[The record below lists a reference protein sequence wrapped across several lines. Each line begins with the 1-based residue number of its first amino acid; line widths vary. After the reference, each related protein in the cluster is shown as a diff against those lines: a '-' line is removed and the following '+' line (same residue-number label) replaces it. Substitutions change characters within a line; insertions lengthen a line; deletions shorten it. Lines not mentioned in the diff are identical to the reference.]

1 MDRIIYKNTEGRSV
15 VFYNEPPYILKSKD
29 GFGAVDN
36 IIESKKNYNQ
46 DGQTHIASSLDV
58 RNLVIRGVVEGSD
71 YEDLLINR
79 RDLISV
85 FNPKIA
91 GQVEYQ
97 NDHGTYI
104 IDALPELAPAF
115 DESNATLILPFIIT
129 LKALDPYW
137 VDKSLDDGLVP
148 LSTIEPKFKFPL
160 SLSSGFAFAT
170 AKSGEIIKVTNAG
183 DVAAGGLFRLRIA
196 IPVVNPRIYNIYT
209 QEYFGFSGSFATG
222 TVFEISTV
230 RGNKYVRKF
239 VTQWGNAM
247 SERMVDSSFLQIA
260 KGDNYFQIQ
269 ADSGID
275 GCMGEL
281 EYQQKLLGV

>member
-1 MDRIIYKNTEGRSV
+1 M
-15 VFYNEPPYILKSKD
+15 
-29 GFGAVDN
+29 
-36 IIESKKNYNQ
+36 
-46 DGQTHIASSLDV
+46 
-58 RNLVIRGVVEGSD
+58 
-71 YEDLLINR
+71 
-79 RDLISV
+79 

-104 IDALPELAPAF
+104 IDALPELAPGF
-115 DESNATLILPFIIT
+115 DESGATLILPFIIT

-137 VDKSLDDGLVP
+137 IDKSLDDGLVP

-160 SLSSGFAFAT
+160 AISSSFAFAT

-183 DVAAGGLFRLRIA
+183 DVDAGGLFRLRIA

-209 QEYFGFSGSFATG
+209 QEYFGFTGSFATG

-239 VTQWGNAM
+239 VTQWENAM

-269 ADSGID
+269 AESGID
-275 GCMGEL
+275 GCLGEL

>member
-15 VFYNEPPYILKSKD
+15 VFHGEPPYILKSKD
-29 GFGAVDN
+29 GFGSVDN
-36 IIESKKNYNQ
+36 IIESKKNFNQ
-46 DGQTHIASSLDV
+46 DGQTYISSSLDV
-58 RNLVIRGVVEGSD
+58 RNLIIRGVVEGSD
-71 YEDLLINR
+71 YDDLLINR
-79 RDLISV
+79 RDLISI
-85 FNPKIA
+85 FNPKVA

-97 NDHGTYI
+97 NDHGTYL
-104 IDALPELAPAF
+104 IDVLPELAPGF
-115 DESNATLILPFIIT
+115 DESGATLILPFIIT

-137 VDKSLDDGLVP
+137 IDKSLDDGLVP

-160 SLSSGFAFAT
+160 SLSSGFAFAA

-183 DVAAGGLFRLRIA
+183 DVAIGGLFRLRIA

-209 QEYFGFSGSFATG
+209 QEYFGFTGSFSTG

-239 VTQWGNAM
+239 VTQWENAM

-269 ADSGID
+269 AESGID
-275 GCMGEL
+275 GCLGEL